1 MPSHHSMSEKTQPR
15 HHVSSMSGIA
25 NYPASFDQM
34 NADGN
39 GGRIDERNK
48 DSYKRGQ
55 QPEHADHSTQHSR
68 SLDSR
73 PQELHSPVNTRWQN
87 QGGQLQ
93 GRDQG
98 PHGQTDGLSPSN
110 HPMRFEDPGPSLA
123 TPPKYPQ
130 RPQQASSSSRYSTG
144 QNPYPNQ
151 NHQGF
156 MGAVGSQDAV
166 NRHSQGSAAG
176 SLVSDPGTSPGGGN
190 PFFINGTAVYHAA
203 GGGVGQ
209 RDSIGREG
217 RARSG
222 SAFTGITASEAEG
235 DAAIAS
241 GVAGIS
247 PPYLECSTQL
257 MSTSPQVGVSVI
269 NAGVNR
275 LLESQRGAMTLYSI
289 ASRKGVAGERAPIGD
304 IDHHQNQIT
313 VRKCILH

>member
-1 MPSHHSMSEKTQPR
+1 MSEKTQPR

-39 GGRIDERNK
+39 GGRNEERDK
-48 DSYKRGQ
+48 DSYGLQRGQ
-55 QPEHADHSTQHSR
+55 QPGHADHSTQHSR

-73 PQELHSPVNTRWQN
+73 PQELHSPVNMRWQRD
-87 QGGQLQ
+87 QLQ

-98 PHGQTDGLSPSN
+98 QFGQTDGPSPPN

-123 TPPKYPQ
+123 TPPKHPQ
-130 RPQQASSSSRYSTG
+130 RPQQASSSSRYSSG
-144 QNPYPNQ
+144 LNLNQ
-151 NHQGF
+151 NHQGLS
-156 MGAVGSQDAV
+156 GAVASQDNV
-166 NRHSQGSAAG
+166 NRHGQASAAG
-176 SLVSDPGTSPGGGN
+176 SLVSDSGTSPGGGN
-190 PFFINGTAVYHAA
+190 PFFINGTTIYHA
-203 GGGVGQ
+203 GVGGAVH

-222 SAFTGITASEAEG
+222 SAFTGMTSEAEG

-241 GVAGIS
+241 GVSGIS

-257 MSTSPQVGVSVI
+257 MSTSPQVGVSVSS
-269 NAGVNR
+269 AGNR

-289 ASRKGVAGERAPIGD
+289 ASRKGVSSERTSLGD
-304 IDHHQNQIT
+304 VDHHQHQIT
-313 VRKCILH
+313 VRYHISYPLNNLF